1 MLAELLLTSP
11 VDIMSC
17 IMKGIILAGGYGT
30 RLYPVTLSVIKQLL
44 PIYDKPMIY
53 YPLSTLMLAG
63 VRDILIISTPKD
75 LPRFEELFGNG
86 SNLGLNI
93 SYIAQEKPSGLPQA
107 YILGEDFINGDN
119 VWMILGDNIFFGDG
133 LGNILGDVSKR
144 KSGGTVFT
152 YYVEDPERYG
162 IVEFNEN
169 DDPISIVE
177 KPKNPKSNYALV
189 GLYYFDKDVSKVAK
203 RQKNSARGELEIVD
217 TINSYLKRGKLCVEK
232 LGRGFAW
239 FDSGT
244 FDSLYNTSEF
254 VKILQKR
261 QGVMVCSPEEMAY
274 NKGYISREQLLE
286 LAKSYSK
293 SSYGQYLFK
302 LAGVK

>member
-1 MLAELLLTSP
+1 MSLLGV
-11 VDIMSC
+11 VDIITH

-30 RLYPVTLSVIKQLL
+30 RLYPITLPVVKQLL

-63 VRDILIISTPKD
+63 VRDILLISTPKD
-75 LPRFEELFGNG
+75 LPRFQELFGDG
-86 SNLGLNI
+86 SRLGLNI
-93 SYIAQEKPSGLPQA
+93 SYIAQEKPSGLPEA
-107 YILGEDFINGDN
+107 YILGEKFINGDS

-133 LGNILGDVSKR
+133 LGKILSDVSKR

-162 IVEFNEN
+162 IIEF
-169 DDPISIVE
+169 DSKDKPLSIVE
-177 KPKNPKSNYALV
+177 KPKKPKSNYALV
-189 GLYYFDKDVSKVAK
+189 GLYYFDKNVSKIAK
-203 RQKNSARGELEIVD
+203 KQKKSARKEFEIVD
-217 TINSYLKRGKLCVEK
+217 TMKEYLKIGKLSVEK

-244 FDSLYNTSEF
+244 FDSLYDTSNF
-254 VKILQKR
+254 VKVLQTR
-261 QGVMVCSPEEMAY
+261 QGVMVCSPEEIAY
-274 NKGYISREQLLE
+274 KMGYINKNQLLE

-293 SSYGQYLFK
+293 SSYGQHLYK
-302 LAGVK
+302 IAKE

>member
-1 MLAELLLTSP
+1 MGV
-11 VDIMSC
+11 VDIITH

-30 RLYPVTLSVIKQLL
+30 RLYPITLPVVKQLL

-63 VRDILIISTPKD
+63 VRDILLISTPKD
-75 LPRFEELFGNG
+75 LPRFQELFGDG
-86 SNLGLNI
+86 SRLGLNI
-93 SYIAQEKPSGLPQA
+93 SYIAQEKPSGLPEA
-107 YILGEDFINGDN
+107 YILGEKFINGDS

-133 LGNILGDVSKR
+133 LGKILSDVSKR

-162 IVEFNEN
+162 IIEF
-169 DDPISIVE
+169 DSKDKPLSIVE
-177 KPKNPKSNYALV
+177 KPKKPKSNYALV
-189 GLYYFDKDVSKVAK
+189 GLYYFDKNVSKIAK
-203 RQKNSARGELEIVD
+203 KQKKSARKEFEIVD
-217 TINSYLKRGKLCVEK
+217 TMKEYLKIGKLSVEK

-244 FDSLYNTSEF
+244 FDSLYDTSNF
-254 VKILQKR
+254 VKVLQTR
-261 QGVMVCSPEEMAY
+261 QGVMVCSPEEIAY
-274 NKGYISREQLLE
+274 KMGYINKNQLLE

-293 SSYGQYLFK
+293 SSYGQHLYK
-302 LAGVK
+302 IAKE